1 MNQKVGFQYSLARS
15 SKSFYFIMPYKIN
28 FKSQDPFKVDEY
40 DLLYPGA
47 LASDLKFF
55 SRITIFMRFL
65 G

>member
-1 MNQKVGFQYSLARS
+1 M
-15 SKSFYFIMPYKIN
+15 N